1 MARIFEALQQVEK
14 EKSRHG
20 SVIDFPQ
27 SIEPKPDAQVRD
39 KMQELYRNILLQMPG
54 SEGRVIQFL
63 GPRGGVG
70 ASRSL
75 RAFARVCTESLGQSV
90 LIVDTETGSPQF
102 RHFSLKART
111 TWAQAIAQQRPP
123 EHAYCRVPHSRMTLI
138 KAFDD
143 SLSTAMLLHSKVFR
157 EQLTALKDD
166 FDLILIDSPAA
177 DKSLDVYDLAAVVD
191 ASILVVAA
199 EKTRWQVAQSVKE
212 SLEAAGGRV
221 LGVLLNGL
229 PFHIPESIY
238 GRL

>member
-1 MARIFEALQQVEK
+1 MARIFEALQQVEQ
-14 EKSRHG
+14 EKARSG

-27 SIEPKPDAQVRD
+27 TGERQPEPQVRE
-39 KMQELYRNILLQMPG
+39 KMQELYRNISRQMPG
-54 SEGRVIQFL
+54 DHGKVIQFV

-75 RAFARVCTESLGQSV
+75 RAFARVCSDRLSKSV
-90 LIVDTETGSPQF
+90 LIVDTEAGAPQF
-102 RHFSLKART
+102 RHFGLPTGVSWAESLRKGLPLSRAF
-111 TWAQAIAQQRPP
+111 QRI
-123 EHAYCRVPHSRMTLI
+123 PHTRINLI

-143 SLSTAMLLHSKVFR
+143 SLSPARLLHSSKFR
-157 EQLTALKDD
+157 SQLEGLKEH

-177 DKSLDVYDLAAVVD
+177 DKSLDVYDLAAIVD

-199 EKTRWQVAQSVKE
+199 EKTRWQVAHSVKE
-212 SLEAAGGRV
+212 SLEDAGGNV

-229 PFHIPESIY
+229 PFHIPESVY